1 MQKLKV
7 TSEKGFTLI
16 EIAIVMVIIG
26 LLAGGGVSLMGML
39 SERKIRNESAEYLD
53 EAKNAIINFAK
64 INGRLPLADTD
75 NNGLEDSSTPPGTL
89 PYLTLG
95 MKPRDANSRFIRYTL
110 NTNLDTNRDTSC
122 SALRP
127 GLAGSPL
134 VVDSD
139 GSTTA
144 FSVAAVLVSAG
155 PKDADNDGNV
165 FDDVTVGTYRGD
177 NTDGAPNYIR
187 YPPNNVFDDLV
198 VYISGYS
205 LYGEMCGDPKLTIN
219 NANPTN
225 NVYLYNITQSND
237 IGVIPPG
244 NAISYRIVSGENIAL
259 CASAGGCGTTVTS
272 NPTTP
277 LIISGSGIAINVP

>member
-1 MQKLKV
+1 MKGLKL
-7 TSEKGFTLI
+7 SGEKGFTLI

-26 LLAGGGVSLMGML
+26 LLAGGGVSLMSML
-39 SERKIRNESAEYLD
+39 SERRIRNESVAYLD
-53 EAKNAIINFAK
+53 EAKNAVINYAK

-75 NNGLEDSSTPPGTL
+75 NNGLEDSSASPGTL

-95 MKPRDANSRFIRYTL
+95 MKPRDANSRFIRYAL

-122 SALRP
+122 SALRT

-139 GSTTA
+139 GSATA
-144 FSVAAVLVSAG
+144 FPVAAVLVSAG
-155 PKDADNDGNV
+155 QKDADNDGNAL
-165 FDDVTVGTYRGD
+165 DRITAGTYRGN
-177 NTDGAPNYIR
+177 NTTGTPNYLR
-187 YPPNNVFDDLV
+187 HPPTSTFDDLV

-205 LYGEMCGDPKLTIN
+205 IYGEMCGDPKLTIN
-219 NANPTN
+219 NANSTN
-225 NVYLYNITQSND
+225 SVYLYNITQSND

-244 NAISYRIVSGENIAL
+244 NAISYRIVSGDRIAL
-259 CASAGGCGTTVTS
+259 CASTGGCGTTVTS
-272 NPTTP
+272 NPATP